1 MELKVKDTK
10 TKMGKHFIGM
20 ENSKVDFSNYKF
32 RCSSLGRLLTEPRLK
47 ADKDAGNLSE
57 GCKTYLK
64 QLHCEELFGRSE
76 EIKSKYLDKGI
87 QNEEKSFSLYS
98 ELTKDYS
105 GSYKNTK
112 TFENEFIKGTPDN
125 CKDKILDIKSSWSQ
139 KTFPMYENQIENK
152 DYIAQLQGYMALTG
166 LDNAKLVYCLT
177 DTPTKLINDELM
189 RLHWKL
195 DIMDGNGNIRENSI
209 ELVVEL
215 IKNMIF
221 SENGLKDFCDE
232 NPSVKLEWF
241 TKFEE
246 IPLQFRVKIFDL
258 QRNDA
263 MIDFIYSKVKKAREY
278 MNELSLILAEKL

>member
-1 MELKVKDTK
+1 
-10 TKMGKHFIGM
+10 M

-32 RCSSLGRLLTEPRLK
+32 RCSSLGHLLTEPRLK

-57 GCKTYLK
+57 GCKTYLEK
-64 QLHCEELFGRSE
+64 LHREELFGRSE

-87 QNEEKSFSLYS
+87 QNEEKSFTLYS
-98 ELTKDYS
+98 NLSKDIS

-125 CKDKILDIKSSWSQ
+125 CKDKILDIKTSWSLN
-139 KTFPMYENQIENK
+139 TFPLYESQIENK
-152 DYIAQLQGYMALTG
+152 IYIAQLQGYMALTE

-177 DTPTKLINDELM
+177 DTPSKLINDELR
-189 RLHWKL
+189 RLDWKL
-195 DIMDGNGNIRENSI
+195 DIMDGDGNIRETSI

-215 IKNMIF
+215 VKNMIF
-221 SENGLKDFCDE
+221 SLNGLKDFCEE
-232 NPSVKLEWF
+232 NPAVKLEWF
-241 TKFEE
+241 NNFKE

-263 MIDFIYSKVKKAREY
+263 MIDFIYSKVKKSREY
-278 MNELSLILAEKL
+278 MNELSLILANHL